1 VVVENIS
8 RCGRVRRWSDREKFG
23 EHEERS
29 GAVQST
35 IVAAGLSRGNKQQQ
49 AVLAWF
55 TGGRRRKEK
64 RRERLAG
71 AKKMGSLRKYGLPL
85 KEWAT

>member
-8 RCGRVRRWSDREKFG
+8 RCGRVGRWSDREKFG

-55 TGGRRRKEK
+55 KKKKREK
-64 RRERLAG
+64 KREVG
-71 AKKMGSLRKYGLPL
+71 WAKKMGPLRKYGLSYL
-85 KEWAT
+85 